1 MTAPLVKLAETLA
14 LARPPRPDLVEPD
27 RPLGS
32 PVDFSSL
39 IESLVEHHWF
49 VAENYLPASLCLGL
63 RQELLTLHQG
73 DQLTAAGIGRG
84 REHQLARRV
93 RGDFTHWLDG
103 TSLIQQ
109 EFLALMR
116 ELKTELNRELFLGL
130 FEYESHYAF
139 YPPGAFYQKH
149 LDAFRGRSNRV
160 VTTVLYL
167 NPDWQPGDAGEMRLY
182 DPRTDQPLMDIPP
195 RLGTLVCFLS
205 EALPHE
211 VLTTHK
217 NRASIAG
224 WFRVNTSIN
233 GQIDPAV

>member
-1 MTAPLVKLAETLA
+1 MPDSLVQLAETLA
-14 LARPPRPDLVEPD
+14 LTQPPQPDLVEPA

-39 IESLVEHHWF
+39 IEGLVENHWF

-63 RQELLTLHQG
+63 REELLELQQQ
-73 DQLTAAGIGRG
+73 DLLTAAGIGRG
-84 REHQLARRV
+84 REHQLARRI

-103 TSLIQQ
+103 SSLIQQ

-130 FEYESHYAF
+130 FEYESHYAL

-167 NPDWQPGDAGEMRLY
+167 NPEWQPEDAGQMRLY
-182 DPRTDQPLMDIPP
+182 DPYTDQPLMDVPP

-211 VLTTHK
+211 VLATHK
-217 NRASIAG
+217 QRASIAG
-224 WFRVNTSIN
+224 WFRINSSIN
-233 GQIDPAV
+233 GHLDPAL